1 MKYLTTII
9 LSIFLFVGCASIQK
23 YVDQGM
29 DAAGKAAEK
38 AAANYV
44 DKQAGSGTY
53 EDSMKM
59 KDNKDKTENLLP
71 YYVAANKYHDEKKI
85 DDKTRTELKAQFDN
99 YYSDWKGGR
108 MTKEEYDKK
117 CTECLEKA
125 ATK

>member
-1 MKYLTTII
+1 MKYLLTII
-9 LSIFLFVGCASIQK
+9 FSIFLLSGCASIQK

-38 AAANYV
+38 AASDYV

-59 KDNKDKTENLLP
+59 KGDKDKTENLLP
-71 YYVAANKYHDEKKI
+71 YYVAANKYYDEKKI

-99 YYSDWKGGR
+99 YYSEWKDGK
-108 MTKEEYDKK
+108 MTKEEYDEK
-117 CTECLEKA
+117 CTKCLENA